1 MCMHG
6 YNVAN
11 GATNYFWASDLVHRL
26 LHVPSVG
33 EGVVEHYIGEEG
45 EKYPGVIN
53 LAKNNATFAVR
64 DSDAIQ
70 YFALEAYA
78 HDIAVPGIGCPGTYK
93 PVEASS
99 TAAATSST
107 PVASAT
113 PAEASATS
121 SAAAAPAEA
130 CEPHGDHW

>member
-1 MCMHG
+1 MHG

-26 LHVPSVG
+26 LHLPSVG

-45 EKYPGVIN
+45 EKYPGVMN
-53 LAKNNATFAVR
+53 LAKNNATFAAR
-64 DSDAIQ
+64 DSDTIQ

-78 HDIAVPGIGCPGTYK
+78 YDIAVPGIGCSGTYK

-99 TAAATSST
+99 TATATSST
-107 PVASAT
+107 SGIST
-113 PAEASATS
+113 TRTEASATS
-121 SAAAAPAEA
+121 LTTAVPTEA

>member
-1 MCMHG
+1 MHG

-26 LHVPSVG
+26 LHLPSVG

-53 LAKNNATFAVR
+53 LAKTNATFAVK
-64 DSDAIQ
+64 DSDALQ

-78 HDIAVPGIGCPGTYK
+78 HDIAVPGIGCSGTYK
-93 PVEASS
+93 PIEESS
-99 TAAATSST
+99 PAIATSSASGT
-107 PVASAT
+107 SAT
-113 PAEASATS
+113 PTKPSATS
-121 SAAAAPAEA
+121 SAATAPAEA
-130 CEPHGDHW
+130 CEPHNDHW